1 MTLQWCALGI
11 STFFALL
18 RLPGAWRGENR
29 GITAALILLSLSTAL
44 SIPFFYLP
52 MDALLGGVNVAN
64 LILRYLLFA
73 VLLILGVKTAVA
85 FGAQRAAWLISGPV
99 GWVVLAAAVVAVAVF
114 YALAELP
121 ESSTGLLA
129 YGDQREVE
137 AYGDIARI
145 YQGFIG
151 ACLVP
156 SLFACTADSGRRP
169 DIRMSAGLLAL
180 GFLAIVIYTV
190 QSLAVLDLDTGI
202 WNLVVPY
209 SAVILVSLGLALI
222 WSSRRREKRQPL
234 AGSLAKVSRP
244 R

>member
-11 STFFALL
+11 STFFTLL

-29 GITAALILLSLSTAL
+29 GITAALILLSLSMAL

-52 MDALLGGVNVAN
+52 VDALLGGVNVAN

-73 VLLILGVKTAVA
+73 VLLILGVKTAAA
-85 FGAQRAAWLISGPV
+85 FGAPRASRLIGGPV
-99 GWVVLAAAVVAVAVF
+99 GWVVLAGAVVAVAVF
-114 YALAELP
+114 YALGDLSQ
-121 ESSTGLLA
+121 SSTGLLA
-129 YGDQREVE
+129 YKDHRE
-137 AYGDIARI
+137 ADLYGDSARI
-145 YQGFIG
+145 YQGYIG

-156 SLFACTADSGRRP
+156 SLFACAADSGRRP
-169 DIRMSAGLLAL
+169 DIRVSAALLAM

-209 SAVILVSLGLALI
+209 SAVIFVSLGLALI
-222 WSSRRREKRQPL
+222 WTSHRREKRQPL
-234 AGSLAKVSRP
+234 SGSLAKVSGSR
-244 R
+244 